1 MRNETCC
8 FTGHRQI
15 PPGERAEI
23 ASRLERVIS
32 DLYQRGIRYYGAG
45 GALGF
50 DALAART
57 VIRLRENCPGM
68 KLILVLPCLTQT
80 RGWRPED
87 IAEYER
93 IKAQADKV
101 VYTAQQYTPGCMHRR
116 NRHLV
121 DNSGVCVCYLT
132 RNSGGDCLHRQLRKE
147 TRGKCIQYCRKYQ
160 TLKHFFASRK
170 NFFKI
175 CAKTT
180 RLGSGQKTSDFGKIS
195 YAYKKFKINRDL
207 QKSGPSL

>member
-1 MRNETCC
+1 MEIANKRMQTCC
-8 FTGHRQI
+8 FTGHRHL
-15 PPGERAEI
+15 PPEEQAEI
-23 ASRLERVIS
+23 ASRLECVIS
-32 DLYQRGIRYYGAG
+32 AQYQKGIRYYGAG

-57 VIRLRENCPGM
+57 VICLRENCPGM

-121 DNSGVCVCYLT
+121 DHSGVCVCYLT
-132 RNSGGDCLHRQLRKE
+132 KESGGTAYTVNYAKRHGVEIINIAWRDGLYSIK
-147 TRGKCIQYCRKYQ
+147 KCV
-160 TLKHFFASRK
+160 S
-170 NFFKI
+170 
-175 CAKTT
+175 
-180 RLGSGQKTSDFGKIS
+180 
-195 YAYKKFKINRDL
+195 
-207 QKSGPSL
+207 P